1 VGLLSFVVCH
11 SLNRAIA
18 KVISGK
24 EHTIGVGAHRDA
36 PLLMNLANTWYKY
49 FGKSPKENV

>member
-1 VGLLSFVVCH
+1 MPVPSIL
-11 SLNRAIA
+11 

-36 PLLMNLANTWYKY
+36 PLQRQMNLTNTWYKY
-49 FGKSPKENV
+49 FGKSPNDDDGDDDGC